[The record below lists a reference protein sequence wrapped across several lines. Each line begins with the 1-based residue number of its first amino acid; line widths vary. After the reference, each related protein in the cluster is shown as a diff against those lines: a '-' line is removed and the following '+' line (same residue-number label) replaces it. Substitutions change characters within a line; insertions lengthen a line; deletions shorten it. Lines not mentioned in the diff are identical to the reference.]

1 MSRTVRHLLAV
12 VLTLTGITVPAVA
25 AVMPTLPTPTV
36 ATESSAAS
44 ACATRWGSGT
54 ASVPTGGVDPVVSA
68 GTGGHDCFDR
78 VVFDVDGPAA
88 GYHVEYVR
96 EVLQDGS
103 GDEVPVPGGARL
115 QVVLHHPAYDE
126 QGEPTFVPTVSPGD
140 EVADVRGY
148 STLRSVVYGG
158 SFEGD
163 TTFGVGVRD
172 RLPYRVFTQ
181 DVPGAASRIVVDV
194 AHEWS

>member
-1 MSRTVRHLLAV
+1 MTRTVRHLLAA
-12 VLTLTGITVPAVA
+12 VLTLTGVTVPAIA
-25 AVMPTLPTPTV
+25 AVMPTPTI
-36 ATESSAAS
+36 ATEAS
-44 ACATRWGSGT
+44 ADTCATRWGSGV
-54 ASVPTGGVDPVVSA
+54 ASVPTGSAAPVVSA
-68 GTGGHDCFDR
+68 GAGGHDCFDR
-78 VVFDVDGPAA
+78 VVFDIVGPAA

-126 QGEPTFVPTVSPGD
+126 EGNQTLVPAVRAGD
-140 EVADVRGY
+140 EVTDVRGY
-148 STLRSVVYGG
+148 SALRSVVYGG

-172 RLPYRVFTQ
+172 RLPYRVFTL
-181 DVPGAASRIVVDV
+181 DGPGAASRIVVDV
-194 AHEWS
+194 AHRWS

>member
-1 MSRTVRHLLAV
+1 MSPTVRHLLAV
-12 VLTLTGITVPAVA
+12 VLTLTGVTVPAVA
-25 AVMPTLPTPTV
+25 AVMPTPTA
-36 ATESSAAS
+36 ATESSAGS
-44 ACATRWGSGT
+44 TCATSWGSGAT
-54 ASVPTGGVDPVVSA
+54 SVPTASGAPVVGA
-68 GTGGHDCFDR
+68 GGHDCFDR
-78 VVFDVDGPAA
+78 VVFDIAGPAA

-126 QGEPTFVPTVSPGD
+126 AGNRTFVPAVSPGD

-148 STLRSVVYGG
+148 SALRSVVYGG

-172 RLPYRVFTQ
+172 RLPYRVFTL
-181 DVPGAASRIVVDV
+181 DGSGAASRIVVDV
-194 AHEWS
+194 AHRWS